1 MKRKALI
8 TTALVCCFMICLAA
22 VITDANGKWTGSVKG
37 PDGNNID
44 LTYTIKIDGNKL
56 TGEAEAQS
64 LTLKLD
70 SGVVNGNDLKFSI
83 TNPEGVNI
91 PHSGKYFAQGD
102 SISMN
107 IDYQGY
113 KMHST
118 LKRAADK

>member
-1 MKRKALI
+1 MKRKAFI
-8 TTALVCCFMICLAA
+8 ITALVCCFMISLAA
-22 VITDANGKWTGSVKG
+22 VISDANGKWTGSVKG

-44 LTYTIKIDGNKL
+44 LAYTIKIDGNKL

-64 LTLKLD
+64 ITLKLD
-70 SGVVNGNDLKFSI
+70 SGIVNGNDLQFSI

-91 PHSGKYFAQGD
+91 PHTGKYFAQGD

>member
-1 MKRKALI
+1 MKRKVFI
-8 TTALVCCFMICLAA
+8 ITALVCCFMISLAA
-22 VITDANGKWTGSVKG
+22 VIADANGKWTGSVKG
-37 PDGNNID
+37 PDGNDLD

-70 SGVVNGNDLKFSI
+70 SGIVNGNDLQFSI
-83 TNPEGVNI
+83 TNPEGVKI

-113 KMHST
+113 KMHTT